1 LKYLS
6 LVVYNR
12 DLVVIK
18 DMDTFARYYCYAKKQ
33 KPGLAIIDKALPVA
47 EESGDDDMPAIEYE
61 DVDPA
66 TGDEDIL

>member
-1 LKYLS
+1 MKYLS

-33 KPGLAIIDKALPVA
+33 KPGLAMIDKAIPDD
-47 EESGDDDMPAIEYE
+47 EESSDDSMPAIEYE
-61 DVDPA
+61 DVDPV
-66 TGDEDIL
+66 TGDDDIL

>member
-12 DLVVIK
+12 DLIVIK

-33 KPGLAIIDKALPVA
+33 KPGLAVIDKAVPAV
-47 EESGDDDMPAIEYE
+47 EESSDDDKPAIEYE
-61 DVDPA
+61 DVNPVTQD
-66 TGDEDIL
+66 DDIL